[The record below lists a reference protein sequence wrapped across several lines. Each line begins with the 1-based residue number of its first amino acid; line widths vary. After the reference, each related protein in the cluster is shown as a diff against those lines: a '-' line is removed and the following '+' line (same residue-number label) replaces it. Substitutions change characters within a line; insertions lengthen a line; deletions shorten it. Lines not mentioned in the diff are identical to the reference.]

1 MRKCDLFTLCDGV
14 HSCGNVTCLHCVM
27 VFNQAWLCDIEK
39 NMRLTLKESLKAAKN
54 SLRRM
59 LNKRDKWVKEY
70 PGQVWTES

>member
-1 MRKCDLFTLCDGV
+1 
-14 HSCGNVTCLHCVM
+14 M
-27 VFNQAWLCDIEK
+27 VFTQAWLCDIEK

-70 PGQVWTES
+70 PGQVWIDI